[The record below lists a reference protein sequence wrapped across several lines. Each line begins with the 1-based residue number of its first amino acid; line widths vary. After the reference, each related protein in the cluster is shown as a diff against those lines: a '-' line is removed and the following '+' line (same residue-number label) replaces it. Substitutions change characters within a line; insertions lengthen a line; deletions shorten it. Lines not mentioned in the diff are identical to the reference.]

1 MSYETIV
8 VHLDCGK
15 CRSERLDFAVRVA
28 AEFDARLVGLF
39 ALDLYAGLPAAAD
52 AGSILVEVELQR
64 REACLSETQVEFLD
78 KCASRSV
85 SAEWQFSED
94 DAAKAV
100 ALAACCADLVI
111 IGQTDPATRA
121 DDGVSASFV
130 TDVVLTAG
138 KPVLIVPYTG
148 HFEGIGKRTL
158 VAWNAAPE
166 SRRAMIDALPVLE
179 RSQAVEVVS
188 FEEGG
193 DHLDPDEND
202 RLAVHAYLQ
211 DHGVNATVVCHS
223 AEDFP
228 PGELILSQALDDHA
242 DCIVMGAYGETRDKG
257 ASLGSATRTVM
268 KFMTVPVIMSH

>member
-15 CRSERLDFAVRVA
+15 CRSERLDLAVRVA

-52 AGSILVEVELQR
+52 AGSILVEAELQR
-64 REACLSETQVEFLD
+64 RETCLSETQVEFLG

-111 IGQTDPATRA
+111 IGQTNPATRA
-121 DDGVSASFV
+121 DDGVSASFA

-166 SRRAMIDALPVLE
+166 STRAMRDALPVLE
-179 RSQAVEVVS
+179 RSQVVEVVS
-188 FEEGG
+188 FEEG
-193 DHLDPDEND
+193 DHRDPDESD
-202 RLAVHAYLQ
+202 CLAVHAYLQ
-211 DHGVNATVVCHS
+211 DHGVNATVTRHS
-223 AEDFP
+223 AENLP

-242 DCIVMGAYGETRDKG
+242 DCIVMGAYGEPREKR
-257 ASLGSATRTVM
+257 ALLGSATRTVM
-268 KFMTVPVIMSH
+268 NFMNVPVIMSH

>member
-8 VHLDCGK
+8 VHLDCGQ
-15 CRSERLDFAVRVA
+15 CRTERLDLAVRVA
-28 AEFDARLVGLF
+28 AEFEARLIGLF

-52 AGSILVEVELQR
+52 AGSILVEAEIKR
-64 REACLSETQVEFLD
+64 RDACMSEAQAEFLAR
-78 KCASRSV
+78 CATRSV
-85 SAEWQFSED
+85 NAEWQFAED
-94 DAAKAV
+94 DAAKEV
-100 ALAACCADLVI
+100 ALAACCADLVV

-121 DDGVSASFV
+121 DDGVSASFAA
-130 TDVVLTAG
+130 DVVLTAG

-166 SRRAMIDALPVLE
+166 SRRAMMDALPVLE
-179 RSQAVEVVS
+179 RSQTVEVVS

-193 DHLDPDEND
+193 DHVDPDEND

-211 DHGVNATVVCHS
+211 DRGVNATVTRYS

-242 DCIVMGAYGETRDKG
+242 DCIVMGAYGQSRENGTM
-257 ASLGSATRTVM
+257 LGGATRTVM
-268 KFMTVPVIMSH
+268 NYMTVPVIMSH

>member
-15 CRSERLDFAVRVA
+15 CRSERLDLAVRVA
-28 AEFDARLVGLF
+28 AEFDARLIGLF

-52 AGSILVEVELQR
+52 AGSILVEAELQR
-64 REACLSETQVEFLD
+64 REACMSEAQAEFLG
-78 KCASRSV
+78 KCATRSV
-85 SAEWQFSED
+85 KAQWQFTED
-94 DAAKAV
+94 DAAKEV
-100 ALAACCADLVI
+100 ALAARCADLVV
-111 IGQTDPATRA
+111 IGQTDPTTRA
-121 DDGVSASFV
+121 EDGVCASFAA
-130 TDVVLTAG
+130 DVVLTAG
-138 KPVLIVPYTG
+138 KPVLIVPYAG

-166 SRRAMIDALPVLE
+166 AKRALMDALPVLE

-211 DHGVNATVVCHS
+211 GHGVNATVRRYF

-242 DCIVMGAYGETRDKG
+242 DCIVMGAYGQPREKG
-257 ASLGSATRTVM
+257 TMLGGATRTVM
-268 KFMTVPVIMSH
+268 NFMTVPVIMSH